1 MSGYYII
8 TSNLAGNLVLDVSGA
23 DFTKVITHR
32 IHGSDNQLWTKQST
46 CGDLFYL
53 VPKSNPTLKLAILDN
68 KVVVNQYGTQLR
80 ANQEPGIYRAVSI
93 ESAETGYALEASG
106 NGAQVAANQITPG
119 GSNQQ
124 RFVFYNA

>member
-53 VPKSNPTLKLAILDN
+53 VPKSNPTLKLAIL
-68 KVVVNQYGTQLR
+68 VR
-80 ANQEPGIYRAVSI
+80 ADVHPCMLTFMYI
-93 ESAETGYALEASG
+93 SASEDIRVY
-106 NGAQVAANQITPG
+106 
-119 GSNQQ
+119 
-124 RFVFYNA
+124 